1 LSFRAAYGHRGIVYG
16 ASLGGAAVV
25 DILIAILSL
34 TGRVKLPFSI
44 PTMVILIT
52 LVFLIYPN
60 FMEFSYQRWRRQLD
74 DAVSVMLSDVTANV
88 KTGINLDRALEMA
101 ADRDYGPLSDEM
113 QKLKTQLELGM
124 PFDEAVSR
132 LIARAKTA
140 NVTRTF
146 GLLVQA
152 NRAGGKIEDLLDV
165 IQSDA
170 NELFLLEKERRSAI
184 RPYIVVIYIAW
195 AVFLAVSVLLVDT
208 FFKSVIGSAATS
220 SGSSS
225 SFFQGLQGL
234 GLGEVKDLFLQ
245 MSLIESIFGG
255 FGAGKLGEGSFVA
268 GFKHV
273 LIMSALTLM
282 VFVFGT

>member
-1 LSFRAAYGHRGIVYG
+1 LSFRSAYGHRNIVYG
-16 ASLGGAAVV
+16 GSFGGAVV
-25 DILIAILSL
+25 ADVVIAILSL
-34 TGRVKLPFSI
+34 TGRISLPFSV
-44 PTMVILIT
+44 PTTLILVT

-60 FMEFSYQRWRRQLD
+60 FMEFTYQRWKRRID

-101 ADRDYGPLSDEM
+101 ADRDYGPLSDEL
-113 QKLKTQLELGM
+113 QKLKTQLQLGI
-124 PFDEAVSR
+124 PFEEAIAR
-132 LIARAKTA
+132 LIARVQTA

-146 GLLVQA
+146 QLLVQA

-170 NELFLLEKERRSAI
+170 NELFLLEKDRRSAI
-184 RPYIVVIYIAW
+184 RPYVLVIYIAW

-208 FFKSVIGSAATS
+208 FFKSVIGTS
-220 SGSSS
+220 STTTGAGAQ
-225 SFFQGLQGL
+225 FFQGLQGL
-234 GLGEVKDLFLQ
+234 GLGQVKDLFLQ

-255 FGAGKLGEGSFVA
+255 FGAGKLGEGSFVS

-273 LIMSALTLM
+273 LIMSGITLIIFI
-282 VFVFGT
+282 VGT

>member
-1 LSFRAAYGHRGIVYG
+1 MSFRAAYDHRNLVYG
-16 ASLGGAAVV
+16 ASLGSAFVV
-25 DILIAILSL
+25 DIVLAILSL
-34 TGRVKLPFSI
+34 LGRVNLPFSI
-44 PTMVILIT
+44 PTTLILVT
-52 LVFLIYPN
+52 LVFLVYPI
-60 FMEFSYQRWRRQLD
+60 FMEFAYQRWKRRID
-74 DAVSVMLSDVTANV
+74 DAVPAMLSDITANV
-88 KTGINLDRALEMA
+88 KTGMNLDRALEMS
-101 ADRDYGPLSDEM
+101 ADRDYGPLSVEVA
-113 QKLKTQLELGM
+113 KLKTQMQLGM
-124 PFDEAVSR
+124 PFEEAVSR
-132 LIARAKTA
+132 LINRVKTA
-140 NVTRTF
+140 MVTRTF

-152 NRAGGKIEDLLDV
+152 NRAGGRIENLLDV

-184 RPYIVVIYIAW
+184 RPYVVVIYIAW

-208 FFKSVIGSAATS
+208 FFKAVIGSATAS
-220 SGSSS
+220 SGPGS

-234 GLGEVKDLFLQ
+234 SIATMKDLFLQ

-273 LIMSALTLM
+273 LIMSAVTLM